1 MGGGGARDAAAVL
14 TAAPAGRGATV
25 QKVMTLEEAIARHVR
40 DGMTVAMGTGLES
53 CIPFAAG
60 HETIRQARRDL
71 TLVGPISDILFD
83 QLIGAGCV
91 ARVIAAWVGNV
102 GAGIAYNFRRAIEE
116 GIPRTL
122 AVEDHSNLT
131 VALALEAGARGV
143 PYLPS
148 RTALGSDI
156 AANHPRLREVTCP
169 FTGIRLLGVGALR
182 PDVTILHVQRC
193 DPDGN
198 AHLWGNLGVSLEAA
212 RAARTVILTCE
223 EIVESHVIRSDPNRT
238 LIPGFLVS
246 AVVGVPYG
254 SHPSP
259 TQGYVNR
266 DDRFYDEYHAET
278 RAREGFLGWLERM
291 VLTTRG
297 HAGYLARV
305 GDERTRGLR
314 PRAPHLAAPVNYG
327 L

>member
-1 MGGGGARDAAAVL
+1 MH
-14 TAAPAGRGATV
+14 
-25 QKVMTLEEAIARHVR
+25 KVTTLEEAIARHVR

-53 CIPFAAG
+53 GVPFAAG
-60 HETIRQARRDL
+60 HAIIRQGRRGL

-83 QLIGAGCV
+83 QLIGAGCA
-91 ARVIAAWVGNV
+91 ARIIAAWVGNV
-102 GAGIAYNFRRAIEE
+102 GAGLAHNFRRAVEE
-116 GIPRTL
+116 GVPEAL
-122 AVEDHSNLT
+122 AIEDHSNLT

-143 PYLPS
+143 PYLPA

-156 AANHPRLREVTCP
+156 ARDHPRLREITCP
-169 FTGIRLLGVGALR
+169 FTGDHLLAVGALR

-198 AHLWGNLGVSLEAA
+198 THLWGNLGVSLEAA
-212 RAARTVILTCE
+212 RAADAVILTCE
-223 EIVESHVIRSDPNRT
+223 EIVEPGMIRSDPNRT

-246 AVVGVPYG
+246 AVAAVPGG

-259 TQGYVNR
+259 IQGYLNR
-266 DDRFYDEYHAET
+266 DDRFYDEYHAQT
-278 RAREGFLGWLERM
+278 RSREGFIRWLDRL
-291 VLTTRG
+291 VLTTEG

-305 GDERTRGLR
+305 GEARVRGLR
-314 PRAPHLAAPVNYG
+314 PRMPHLAAPVDYG

>member
-1 MGGGGARDAAAVL
+1 MD
-14 TAAPAGRGATV
+14 
-25 QKVMTLEEAIARHVR
+25 KVVTLEEAVARHVR
-40 DGMTVAMGTGLES
+40 DGMAIAMGTGLES

-60 HETIRQARRDL
+60 HELIRQGRRDL

-102 GAGIAYNFRRAIEE
+102 GAGIAYNFRRALEE
-116 GIPRTL
+116 GIPRPL
-122 AVEDHSNLT
+122 EIEDHTNLT
-131 VALALEAGARGV
+131 VALALEAASRGV

-156 AANHPRLREVTCP
+156 ARDHPRLREVTCP
-169 FTGIRLLGVGALR
+169 FTGARLLAVGALR

-193 DPDGN
+193 DPAGN

-212 RAARTVILTCE
+212 RAAGTVVLTCE
-223 EIVESHVIRSDPNRT
+223 EVVEAGVIRSDPNRT
-238 LIPGFLVS
+238 LVPGFLVG
-246 AVVGVPYG
+246 AVAAVPLG

-259 TQGYVNR
+259 TQGYLNR

-278 RAREGFLGWLERM
+278 RARDGFLRWLDRM
-291 VLTTRG
+291 VLGTRG
-297 HAGYLARV
+297 HEEYLARL
-305 GDERTRGLR
+305 GEERIRDLR
-314 PRAPHLAAPVNYG
+314 PRAPRLAAPVNYG

>member
-1 MGGGGARDAAAVL
+1 M
-14 TAAPAGRGATV
+14 
-25 QKVMTLEEAIARHVR
+25 QKVMLLEEAIARHVR
-40 DGMTVAMGTGLES
+40 DGMTIAMGTGLES

-60 HETIRQARRDL
+60 HEIIRQGRRDL

-102 GAGIAYNFRRAIEE
+102 GAGIAYNFRRAIED
-116 GIPRTL
+116 GIPRSL
-122 AVEDHSNLT
+122 AIEDHSNLT
-131 VALALEAGARGV
+131 VALALEAAARGV

-156 AANHPRLREVTCP
+156 ARNHSRLREVTCP
-169 FTGIRLLGVGALR
+169 FTGVRLLGVGALR

-193 DPDGN
+193 DAVGN

-212 RAARTVILTCE
+212 RAAGTVVLTCE
-223 EIVESHVIRSDPNRT
+223 EVVAPDAIRSDPNRT
-238 LIPGFLVS
+238 LVPGFLVGAVS
-246 AVVGVPYG
+246 AVPYG

-278 RAREGFLGWLERM
+278 RSRDGFLGWLERM

-305 GDERTRGLR
+305 GEDRLRGLR
-314 PRAPHLAAPVNYG
+314 PRTPRLAAPVNYG

>member
-1 MGGGGARDAAAVL
+1 MPLREAV
-14 TAAPAGRGATV
+14 
-25 QKVMTLEEAIARHVR
+25 ARHVP
-40 DGMTVAMGTGLES
+40 DGAIIAMGTGLES

-60 HETIRQARRDL
+60 HELIRQGRREL

-102 GAGIAYNFRRAIEE
+102 GAGIAYNFRRAVEE
-116 GIPRTL
+116 GVPGPL
-122 AVEDHSNLT
+122 AVEDHTNMT
-131 VALALEAGARGV
+131 VALALDAAARGV

-156 AANHPRLREVTCP
+156 LRGHRRLREITCP
-169 FTGIRLLGVGALR
+169 FTGDRLLGVGALEL
-182 PDVTILHVQRC
+182 DLAILHVQRC
-193 DPDGN
+193 DADGN
-198 AHLWGNLGVSLEAA
+198 AHLWGNLGVTLEAA
-212 RAARTVILTCE
+212 RAARRVLLTCE
-223 EIVESHVIRSDPNRT
+223 ELVEAAVIRSDPNRT

-246 AVVGVPYG
+246 AVSVVPCG

-259 TQGYVNR
+259 AQGYVNR

-278 RAREGFLGWLERM
+278 RTREGFLGWLERM
-291 VLTTRG
+291 VTGVRD
-297 HAGYLARV
+297 HDAYLARLGASRV
-305 GDERTRGLR
+305 EGLR
-314 PRAPHLAAPVNYG
+314 PRTARLAAPVNYG

>member
-1 MGGGGARDAAAVL
+1 M
-14 TAAPAGRGATV
+14 
-25 QKVMTLEEAIARHVR
+25 QKVTTLAEAIARYVR

-60 HETIRQARRDL
+60 PEIIRQGRRNL

-116 GIPRTL
+116 EIPHPL
-122 AVEDHSNLT
+122 AVEDHTNLT
-131 VALALEAGARGV
+131 VALALEAAAKGV

-156 AANHPRLREVTCP
+156 VRNHPRLREVTCP
-169 FTGIRLLGVGALR
+169 FTGMRLLAVGALR
-182 PDVTILHVQRC
+182 PDVTIIHVQRC
-193 DPDGN
+193 DRDGN

-212 RAARTVILTCE
+212 RAAGTVILTCE
-223 EIVESHVIRSDPNRT
+223 EIVEGDVIRSDPNRT

-246 AVVGVPYG
+246 AVVAVPCG

-259 TQGYVNR
+259 TQGYLNR
-266 DDRFYDEYHAET
+266 DDRFYEEYHAET
-278 RAREGFLGWLERM
+278 RTRDGFLRWLDRM
-291 VLTTRG
+291 VLTTG
-297 HAGYLARV
+297 NHAGYLARV
-305 GDERTRGLR
+305 GEDRMRGLR
-314 PRAPHLAAPVNYG
+314 PRAQRLAARVNYG